1 MKNKTL
7 TFTYNE
13 LYALIQSFRS
23 LSKFP
28 GEKFSY
34 FVSKNISIINSKL
47 KEVDAYFK
55 EIKPEETPRIKEFS
69 TKETELFESF
79 AIKDP
84 SGKPKMIE
92 GYRYDIPED
101 QKPELDAKKKELY
114 ADYKDVIDL
123 FEASDK
129 KMVEFKE
136 KPVEVSFY
144 TVLRSTLPAMITAE
158 NRFNIEELIIDDIDC
173 ELPTE
178 SEPTNPN
185 GAKMNVVK

>member
-23 LSKFP
+23 LAKFP

-34 FVSKNISIINSKL
+34 FVSKNISLINSKL

-69 TKETELFESF
+69 EKETELFVSF
-79 AIKDP
+79 AVKDP

-101 QKPELDAKKKELY
+101 LKPELDAKKKELY

-123 FEASDK
+123 FETSDK
-129 KMVEFKE
+129 KLAEYKETSVEL
-136 KPVEVSFY
+136 SFY
-144 TVLRSTLPAMITAE
+144 TVLRSNLPAMITAE
-158 NRFNIEELIIDDIDC
+158 NRFNIEELIIDDIDD
-173 ELPTE
+173 EGTPE
-178 SEPTNPN
+178 GNITN
-185 GAKMNVVK
+185 MNVVK